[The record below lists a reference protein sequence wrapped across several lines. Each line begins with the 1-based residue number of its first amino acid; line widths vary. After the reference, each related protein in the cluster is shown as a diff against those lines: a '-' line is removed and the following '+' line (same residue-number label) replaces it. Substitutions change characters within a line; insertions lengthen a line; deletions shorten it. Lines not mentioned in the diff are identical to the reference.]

1 MSQKTQDQNQDLLKT
16 LGYFPAIGF
25 LTRFIIDAVTSNGMT
40 ATSSI
45 IQNSCIILYLAY
57 VFRVLITGES
67 PLPKFA
73 IFVICVLILLYVTSI
88 VMNASYMNI
97 INRNVID
104 IKSDTFWV
112 FSEIIILYKFMSLY
126 ILKQDYT
133 NWLLGLTGI
142 ALVHATTIADNYL
155 TLSAKPTDEAKKP
168 IAPIVTPI
176 GTDWCAARDCA
187 AMKCAL
193 AIQICPVWAKNW
205 WWRKWPTDI
214 CRGKSPAW
222 SNQSPGETIV
232 LIRVL
237 HRRASWP
244 EGIGQ
249 WSCLASFC
257 YWRGCIRVIWVIW
270 VMFFISLC

>member
-1 MSQKTQDQNQDLLKT
+1 
-16 LGYFPAIGF
+16 
-25 LTRFIIDAVTSNGMT
+25 MT

-176 GTDWCAARDCA
+176 GTD
-187 AMKCAL
+187 
-193 AIQICPVWAKNW
+193 
-205 WWRKWPTDI
+205 
-214 CRGKSPAW
+214 
-222 SNQSPGETIV
+222 
-232 LIRVL
+232 
-237 HRRASWP
+237 
-244 EGIGQ
+244 
-249 WSCLASFC
+249 
-257 YWRGCIRVIWVIW
+257 
-270 VMFFISLC
+270 